1 MNKSD
6 KIIHIRQK
14 AIVYLQF
21 FRPFHWDNW
30 RSSFNKTNWFVSLTN
45 TEEKHGT
52 IIALKQEEEE
62 EWPILSF
69 VASKFEEVQHSTNK
83 MKHVHWAT
91 ATLRNL
97 LQWPGVPLVRQWL
110 ERWPILCEVWR
121 PAPDSAHTSAWIFC
135 SLALMDQPCLTLAD
149 EPHHHQNLP
158 AVWYHLI
165 QPGKQDLLIKKAFSL
180 K

>member
-1 MNKSD
+1 MERITKIIREIVNKSD

-52 IIALKQEEEE
+52 IITLKQEKE
-62 EWPILSF
+62 EWLILSF
-69 VASKFEEVQHSTNK
+69 VASTFEEVQHSTNK

-97 LQWPGVPLVRQWL
+97 LQWPEVPLVRQWL
-110 ERWPILCEVWR
+110 ERSPTLCVVWR

-135 SLALMDQPCLTLAD
+135 SLAVMDQPCLTLAA
-149 EPHHHQNLP
+149 EPHHH
-158 AVWYHLI
+158 
-165 QPGKQDLLIKKAFSL
+165 
-180 K
+180 